1 MKKIILF
8 ALLYSTLLFVAF
20 WHQDSLLTWI
30 NQTNYSQLPLMFLL
44 AIMFGIIP
52 IIPYSVFAGV
62 MGAKYGVLIGASINW
77 VGSIGAG
84 IFFFVFV
91 RYFFYDKFQQSIQ
104 RFEKVQKFDQMI
116 GRNGFVA
123 VLFSR
128 LIPVIPTPV
137 VNLYSGLSPI
147 LFSHYIVATA
157 IGQIPEVIMFA
168 YLGNQIFTSL
178 QTTIYGIVVY
188 VSFLLVVFSVYY
200 WWYRASG
207 VKSEG

>member
-1 MKKIILF
+1 
-8 ALLYSTLLFVAF
+8 
-20 WHQDSLLTWI
+20 
-30 NQTNYSQLPLMFLL
+30 
-44 AIMFGIIP
+44 
-52 IIPYSVFAGV
+52 
-62 MGAKYGVLIGASINW
+62 
-77 VGSIGAG
+77 
-84 IFFFVFV
+84 
-91 RYFFYDKFQQSIQ
+91 
-104 RFEKVQKFDQMI
+104 MI